1 MLKEFFNL
9 FTPYEWII
17 TNKLGGYASGN
28 AFLANSRKYHGLLI
42 AGKENGKR
50 THLVSSTEEKVTFL
64 SGLNYFLDTN
74 FYKDVTYPEGYKLI
88 RDFFYLPYP
97 SFYFACPQSKD
108 FFLKKSIKMHKEKNL
123 VLIIYENISTY
134 PFKLEIRPK
143 LSFRNH
149 HAVQFERDWREDS
162 LEIDIFDNGAF
173 VSKKEIILFSYISKG
188 TIVKDPTFY
197 YQVYYPIE
205 EIRGYEAL
213 EDLFSTF
220 KIEVELYPKEK
231 FYLIFSEVP
240 IKDIE
245 KEVEAIESYY
255 RNYPELNLQKKSF
268 SYEEYLK
275 ILEFMIE
282 PFLLKDDIIAGFPWF
297 YCWGRDTF
305 IGLPAVFYLEN
316 GFERAYNIFLKYKN
330 QIKNGLIPN
339 VVGTSSETN
348 YHSIDGTLWFALKIF
363 QFMEIFKDKLSEKQ
377 KEELLEAIKEI
388 ITQFL
393 TNLSLPF
400 RIDPEDGFIEI
411 PENINLALTW
421 MDIIID
427 EIPVTPRYGKPIEIS
442 ALWYNLLKFAS
453 KYLEN
458 SFIKEFKI
466 PSLLKK
472 QKKSF
477 VRYFNGKL
485 WADRIYKNDPVFE
498 IRPNYIIALSLPF
511 DIGDKEF
518 MIKGIELAK
527 KELLTSYGLRSLS
540 PRHPDFRK
548 KYFGSQ
554 YLRDLAYH
562 NGTVWVWLLY
572 PYAEVLKKIY
582 KRKKKL
588 KDELNS
594 LVKPFREKILTGK
607 IASIPEVYDGENPY
621 YPKGAYA
628 QFWSVAAIFL
638 IERELKNLRR
648 NIKV

>member
-1 MLKEFFNL
+1 LLKEFFNL
-9 FTPYEWII
+9 FTPYEWVI

-28 AFLANSRKYHGLLI
+28 AFLANSRKYHGLLV

-50 THLVSSTEEKVTFL
+50 FHLVSSIEEKIIFL
-64 SGLNYFLDTN
+64 SGLTYFLDTN

-88 RDFFYLPYP
+88 NDFFYLPYP

-108 FFLKKSIKMHKEKNL
+108 FFLKKSIKMHKEKNS
-123 VLIIYENISTY
+123 VLIIYENVSTY

-149 HAVQFERDWREDS
+149 HAVQFEKDWKKS
-162 LEIDIFDNGAF
+162 SPEIDIFDNGAF
-173 VSKKEIILFSYISKG
+173 VSKKEMVLFSYISKG
-188 TIVKDPTFY
+188 TIKKGPIFY

-205 EIRGYEAL
+205 EIRGYEAF
-213 EDLFSTF
+213 EDLFSSF

-231 FYLIFSEVP
+231 FYLVFSDVP
-240 IKDIE
+240 IKNIE
-245 KEVEAIESYY
+245 KEVKVVESYY
-255 RNYPELNLQKKSF
+255 RKYPELNLQKNSF
-268 SYEEYLK
+268 TYEEYLK
-275 ILEFMIE
+275 ILELMLE
-282 PFLLKDDIIAGFPWF
+282 SFLLKDDIIAGFPWF

-305 IGLPAVFYLEN
+305 IGLPAVFHLEN
-316 GFERAYNIFLKYKN
+316 GFEIAYNIFLKYKN
-330 QIKNGLIPN
+330 RMKNGLIPN

-348 YHSIDGTLWFALKIF
+348 YNSIDGTLWFALRIF
-363 QFMEIFKDKLSEKQ
+363 QFIETFKDKLSEKQ

-393 TNLSLPF
+393 TNSSLPF
-400 RIDPEDGFIEI
+400 RIDSKDGLIEI
-411 PENINLALTW
+411 PESINLALTW
-421 MDIIID
+421 MDVVID
-427 EIPVTPRYGKPIEIS
+427 GIPITSRYSKPIEIS

-453 KYLEN
+453 KYLES

-466 PSLLKK
+466 SSLLRK

-477 VRYFNGKL
+477 KKYFNGEL
-485 WADRIYKNDPVFE
+485 WADRIYKNEPVFE

-511 DIGDKEF
+511 NIEDKKS
-518 MIKGIELAK
+518 MIKGLELAK

-540 PRHPDFRK
+540 PRHPNFRK

-572 PYAEVLKKIY
+572 PYAEVLKKIL
-582 KRKKKL
+582 KGGKL

-638 IERELKNLRR
+638 IEREFKTLGRR
-648 NIKV
+648 